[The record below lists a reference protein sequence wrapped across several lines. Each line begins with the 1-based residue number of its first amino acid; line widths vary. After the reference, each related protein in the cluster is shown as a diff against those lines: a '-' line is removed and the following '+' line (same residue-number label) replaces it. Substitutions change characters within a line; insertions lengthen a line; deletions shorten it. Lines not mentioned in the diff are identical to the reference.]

1 MEIPVLV
8 YDYRV
13 GIHEREEADRV
24 LGELALR
31 ESAEAAAAARLAS
44 EVETHQLGVAEGE
57 ATLAG
62 LRGQGAPAEAKLA
75 QAVATLEVLAPRAS
89 LLDAPRGRVPAGI
102 ERLPVEQQESTH
114 HRSAR

>member
-62 LRGQGAPAEAKLA
+62 LREQVAPAEAKVA
-75 QAVATLEVLAPRAS
+75 QGAATLELLAPRAS
-89 LLDAPRGRVPAGI
+89 PLDEQRARVQADIQRPP
-102 ERLPVEQQESTH
+102 LEQQE
-114 HRSAR
+114 AAP